1 MPTFLVDVNL
11 PYYFSLWNN
20 EKYIH
25 LKDINEEWTDEEVWN
40 YAIENKLTIITKD
53 SDFSKKII
61 LKNPPPKVIHIKLG
75 NMKQKEL
82 YLTLSR
88 MWNDTLDLDKKFK
101 LVNVYKNG
109 IEGIN

>member
-1 MPTFLVDVNL
+1 MPIFLVDVNL
-11 PYYFSLWNN
+11 PYYFSLWND

-40 YAIENKLTIITKD
+40 YAMENNLTIITKD
-53 SDFSKKII
+53 SDFSRRII
-61 LKNPPPKVIHIKLG
+61 LNNPPPKVIHIRLG
-75 NMKQKEL
+75 NLKQREL
-82 YLTLSR
+82 YLTLSE
-88 MWNDTLDLDKKFK
+88 MWNDILDMNKKYK